1 MERKIAKK
9 KFKILMV
16 CLGNICRSPM
26 AQGAMEF
33 MAKKNS
39 LSLIVDSAG
48 TQNWHFNKSPDQR
61 AQNVA
66 TSKGWKISYQKARQI
81 LSSDFNNFDLI
92 IGMDKS
98 NIADIEK
105 IRPKNSKTPVML
117 LLDFSSIKN
126 KNLPDPYY
134 TNDFEG
140 VAKMIEI
147 ACDNLLVQYFNS

>member
-61 AQNVA
+61 AQKVA

-98 NIADIEK
+98 NIADI
-105 IRPKNSKTPVML
+105 VVL
-117 LLDFSSIKN
+117 
-126 KNLPDPYY
+126 
-134 TNDFEG
+134 
-140 VAKMIEI
+140 I
-147 ACDNLLVQYFNS
+147 AAEAIGSAPAFRIGFIIIIPIA